1 MQRIPRKRSGQ
12 KRLILRNIKEF
23 KEIKDPTAIGVV
35 SENKKGIESRLLGI
49 KETDEIETS

>member
-1 MQRIPRKRSGQ
+1 
-12 KRLILRNIKEF
+12 LRNIKEF